1 MYWIWFRDGIHIL
14 LGNGIMKA
22 KPFIDDMLYVVDGE
36 LMNHMLKVCKR
47 FGKTNPEYQKVLNYM
62 IKSIIQCTNYPT
74 GEVKDELDDI
84 EFEDML
90 WKLGIKLP
98 NPNDPNNQYPDDE
111 ERSNEN

>member
-62 IKSIIQCTNYPT
+62 IKSIIQCTNFQT
-74 GEVKDELDDI
+74 GEVNVEIDDL

-90 WKLGIKLP
+90 WKLGIRLP

-111 ERSNEN
+111 ER

>member
-1 MYWIWFRDGIHIL
+1 MYWIWI
-14 LGNGIMKA
+14 GNGVFILMDNCIMKN

-36 LMNHMLKVCKR
+36 LMNHMLKICKQ
-47 FGKTNPEYQKVLNYM
+47 FGSMNPEFDMVLNYM

-98 NPNDPNNQYPDDE
+98 NPNDPDNQYPDED
-111 ERSNEN
+111 NYEN

>member
-1 MYWIWFRDGIHIL
+1 
-14 LGNGIMKA
+14 MKA

>member
-98 NPNDPNNQYPDDE
+98 NPNDPNNPYPDEDDY
-111 ERSNEN
+111 EN

>member
-1 MYWIWFRDGIHIL
+1 MES
-14 LGNGIMKA
+14 

-36 LMNHMLKVCKR
+36 LMNHMLKICKR
-47 FGKTNPEYQKVLNYM
+47 FGNMNPEYEKVLNYM
-62 IKSIIQCTNYPT
+62 IKSIIQCTNFAT
-74 GEVKDELDDI
+74 GEVNSEIDDI